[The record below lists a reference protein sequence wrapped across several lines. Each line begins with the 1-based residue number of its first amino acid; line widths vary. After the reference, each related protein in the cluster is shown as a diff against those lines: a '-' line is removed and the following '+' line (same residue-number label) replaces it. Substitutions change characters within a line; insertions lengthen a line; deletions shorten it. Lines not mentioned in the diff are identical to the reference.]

1 MFSQGEANI
10 WYFGE
15 NAGLDFNSGSP
26 VALSNSQMFAP
37 EGSSV
42 ISDANGELL
51 FYTNGNTVW
60 NRIHDTL
67 SNGAGLQGGLS
78 STQSSLIIP
87 KPGSTSIFYIF
98 TTSQTQ
104 QAGNWNFC
112 YSEVDMTLDGGLGG
126 ITANKNILLY
136 TPIGEK
142 ITAVKHA
149 NNNDIWVITH
159 AKFTNAYL
167 TYSITSAGV
176 NANPIIFNGGTIDT
190 GSGDGFPSPNWGYLK
205 VSPDGNTLASAFMVM
220 NKVDIL
226 NFNKASGQI
235 SLRYTIDQ
243 IAPYGV
249 EFSPNNNLLYVS
261 SLYSPTINQY
271 NLSLATPSAIL
282 SNVFLFPNPNPTS
295 PSALQLGPDER
306 IYVSAC
312 QSTQIDC
319 IQNPNSVGL
328 ACNYARNY
336 FSLDGRKCWLG
347 LPNIAHFF
355 LVPSVIEYS
364 GVCEDDSTFFTLN
377 NVEAYDSIQWNFGD
391 PASGNA
397 NTSNLLNP
405 GHIYQSLGNYIVTA
419 NYFVS
424 GQPFS
429 VDRSISILETP
440 SIALGLDTFFC
451 SFTYFPL
458 DIEGF
463 NVNYEYTFSEGI
475 FDDAYTLNTFFGWQ
489 EGLQWFTVSNSCGAS
504 SDSIYVQEISPPQP
518 FSLYGDQVLC
528 EGTSYSIGTLPAIGN
543 YLWQDGSTEPEHLL
557 SEAGEYYV
565 TVSNQC
571 GAQSDTMLI
580 TEIIPLPSV
589 DLGNDTTICQ
599 GSIPPLVLYPQ
610 GIFDYYGWQNPGVF
624 GPIYVTES
632 ETYAVNVYNS
642 CGIASDTIQV
652 TVDAL
657 PPLDLE
663 LGEDTFICE
672 GESLTVSIDQPGVSF
687 LWNDGSTDSVFT
699 TSISALI
706 IGSALNACGQQSDT
720 LQVFY
725 FPIPDVDAGSD
736 ISICNATEV
745 SLTANSNTNTYLW
758 QNGSSQNTITVNEPG
773 WYWVSS
779 TNNCGVATDLVFV
792 QLGQASEAS
801 LNVNS
806 CEPIWVNGISYNESG
821 IYSQTLVNISGC
833 DSILTIDAEILNS
846 TVNSISISDCEPIL
860 VNGISYNESGFYTQ
874 TLVNA
879 SGCDSILNI
888 EADILNFNAQIFQ
901 QDSTLYFNGNP
912 TSIQWIYCNTG
923 QAIPGATQ
931 TSFVPQTSGN
941 YGAVIT
947 IGECVDTSNCRQI
960 IQSSASEKPGSLCD
974 NLIVT
979 PNPVQD
985 QIEFILDK
993 SSYDIKLFTSSG
1005 ALLTSTIGSKE
1016 KQNVYMDNY
1025 AAAMY
1030 ILQIDQCFFKI
1041 MKSR

>member
-1 MFSQGEANI
+1 MYKSRLFWLLILQLIYTTTFAQGEANI

-15 NAGLDFNSGSP
+15 NAGLDFNSGEP

-42 ISDANGELL
+42 MSDANGELL

-60 NRIHDTL
+60 NRNHDTL

-78 STQSSLIIP
+78 STQSSLILP

-149 NNNDIWVITH
+149 NNTDIWVITH

-167 TYSITSAGV
+167 TYSITGAGV

-205 VSPDGNTLASAFMVM
+205 ASPDGNTLASAFMLM

-243 IAPYGV
+243 IETPYGV

-261 SLYSPTINQY
+261 SLYSPDINQY

-282 SNVFLFPNPNPTS
+282 SNVFLFQNPNPYS
-295 PSALQLGPDER
+295 PCALQLGPDER
-306 IYVSAC
+306 IYVSAS

-336 FSLDGRKCWLG
+336 LSLDGRKCWLG
-347 LPNIAHFF
+347 LPNIAHFLF
-355 LVPSVIEYS
+355 VPSGIEYS
-364 GVCEDDSTFFTLN
+364 GVCEDDSSFFTLS

-405 GHIYQSLGNYIVTA
+405 GHIYQSSGNYIVTA

-451 SFTYFPL
+451 SFTYFPI

-475 FDDAYTLNTFFGWQ
+475 FDDAYTLNTFFGCQ
-489 EGLQWFTVSNSCGAS
+489 DGLQWFTVSNSCGAS
-504 SDSIYVQEISPPQP
+504 SDSIYFQEISPPQP
-518 FSLYGDQVLC
+518 FSLYGDQALC
-528 EGTSYSIGTLPAIGN
+528 EGTSYSIGTLPAVGN

-599 GSIPPLVLYPQ
+599 GSIPPLILTPQ
-610 GIFDYYGWQNPGVF
+610 GVFNYYGWQNPGVF
-624 GPIYVTES
+624 GPVIVTES
-632 ETYAVNVYNS
+632 ETYAVSVYNA
-642 CGIASDTIQV
+642 CGEASDTIQV
-652 TVDAL
+652 TVDTIA
-657 PPLDLE
+657 PATLD

-699 TSISALI
+699 TSVSALI
-706 IGSALNACGQQSDT
+706 IGSALNACGQESDT

-725 FPIPDVDAGSD
+725 FPLP
-736 ISICNATEV
+736 EV
-745 SLTANSNTNTYLW
+745 SVGPNTNTCDAEEVTLTANSNTNNYAW
-758 QNGSSQNTITVNEPG
+758 QNGSTQNTINVNTSG
-773 WYWVSS
+773 WYWVNTS
-779 TNNCGVATDLVFV
+779 NNCGSAADSVFV
-792 QLGQASEAS
+792 QMRESTSET
-801 LNVNS
+801 LILNS
-806 CEPIWVNGISYNESG
+806 CKQVSVNGIAYSQSG
-821 IYSQTLVNISGC
+821 TYTQTLVNNSGC
-833 DSILTIDAEILNS
+833 DSILTIEAEILNVDAQVFQ
-846 TVNSISISDCEPIL
+846 TDT
-860 VNGISYNESGFYTQ
+860 SY
-874 TLVNA
+874 
-879 SGCDSILNI
+879 
-888 EADILNFNAQIFQ
+888 
-901 QDSTLYFNGNP
+901 YFNGNP
-912 TSIQWIYCNTG
+912 TSIQWFNCITG
-923 QAIPGATQ
+923 QVIPGATQ
-931 TSFVPQTSGN
+931 TIFTPEQPGY
-941 YGAVIT
+941 YGAIVNL
-947 IGECVDTSNCRQI
+947 GSCSDTSNCLI
-960 IQSSASEKPGSLCD
+960 TSAFPFTQKSKYFCD
-974 NLIVT
+974 NLT
-979 PNPVQD
+979 LSPNPANDYVSFTLAK
-985 QIEFILDK
+985 E
-993 SSYDIKLFTSSG
+993 SYPIRLFSASG
-1005 ALLTSTIGSKE
+1005 AVLWQKIGSSE
-1016 KQNVYMDNY
+1016 KQEISL
-1025 AAAMY
+1025 AHLPAAMY
-1030 ILQIDQCFFKI
+1030 VLQVDQCRFKI
-1041 MKSR
+1041 VKQ